1 LNILKY
7 SLFFDF
13 EEIIFENFKI
23 SENNINSVELAKVL
37 GCILQFE
44 TWVSEKNSSLIELVE
59 SLWLPNVNT
68 NL

>member
-1 LNILKY
+1 MNILKY